1 MPFPVPPLGLKSL
14 TRKGKTTQTTRG
26 LKAGQVGMHRLRS
39 ASRPCAQVAQL
50 VEQRIENP
58 RVGSSILS
66 LGTIL
71 QSAAVR
77 ARSNFSIRS
86 SEVVFRRSGAFA
98 RLPGQPPILL
108 VLL

>member
-1 MPFPVPPLGLKSL
+1 MPFPGPRLDLKPL
-14 TRKGKTTQTTRG
+14 TAKGKTTPTGRG

-39 ASRPCAQVAQL
+39 ASRQCAQVAQL

-77 ARSNFSIRS
+77 ARSGEFKFLNKIR
-86 SEVVFRRSGAFA
+86 VK
-98 RLPGQPPILL
+98 
-108 VLL
+108 